1 MSCRPATFVSTN
13 HNRDESQVTLEDQ
26 WEGGMGTQVFR
37 TCLVA
42 YQEWLSNRR
51 EANRRRDEP
60 LVSNRSFKLPT
71 VACWCCRRQAWCN
84 QEAPENPK
92 GFQLRSSATDNS
104 GLGANAN
111 RRRFFELLTF
121 AAGTVSIGPAGPNNV
136 RTSEMCTFYMGG
148 SNVSQFK
155 SIIV

>member
-1 MSCRPATFVSTN
+1 MDVVCTLPALRYYCGCPCASHSGLEQTGSMSCRPATFVSTN
-13 HNRDESQVTLEDQ
+13 HQRGGSQVTSEDQ
-26 WEGGMGTQVFR
+26 WEGRMGTQVFR

-111 RRRFFELLTF
+111 RRRFLNCSHLLQEL
-121 AAGTVSIGPAGPNNV
+121 S
-136 RTSEMCTFYMGG
+136 
-148 SNVSQFK
+148 
-155 SIIV
+155 